1 MCTPT
6 GCVLCSRLVGDQER
20 KNQRCELSCGGMEGG
35 AGGGKGVCSVLLLR
49 RGVEPACCSDP

>member
-1 MCTPT
+1 MCVCTPT

-35 AGGGKGVCSVLLLR
+35 AGGGEGCLLSFAAEE
-49 RGVEPACCSDP
+49 RGGACMLL